1 MFLLL
6 HRAIR
11 AWDSTVKGM
20 HTKRSSLENN
30 QTEISLV
37 KQTKVTFSLLVLRK
51 YESSTGEYILMIK
64 NRDSFSFILL
74 LS

>member
-11 AWDSTVKGM
+11 GWDSTVTSID
-20 HTKRSSLENN
+20 TKRSSLENN

-37 KQTKVTFSLLVLRK
+37 KQTKVTLSLLVLRK
-51 YESSTGEYILMIK
+51 YESNTGKYDWLFLRGK
-64 NRDSFSFILL
+64 SSQGCL
-74 LS
+74 